1 MEKALSIL
9 KEAKNMKKVLAL
21 VLAAAMALSM
31 VACGGGSTTT
41 TSGSTATSGAAST
54 GTAAAAS
61 DGTLKL
67 ILSTTDGSST
77 DDKVPIP
84 WLNRTMPTNLMFRS
98 LFIADS
104 TLNEVSPDLA
114 ESYEVSEDGLTYTIT
129 LKDGLKWSDG
139 EALTADDV
147 LWSIDA
153 ALQTTQVNS
162 IYTSAFK
169 KIADKSAEGNVITL
183 TLSEPYSSLPQIL
196 SQFAILPKH
205 SLENVDVLKL
215 DADTTFWQNP
225 VTSGYYMVGE
235 FNVGN
240 YFTMVPNPNYEG
252 TPAKIQKVTVS
263 YVNDYLTAAQSGN
276 ADYLY
281 GNATDLVEAMQGMS
295 NYTSHEVD
303 VLFYKYFIF
312 NMEGTDGTQ
321 NEAMQNVEVRKAI
334 MEAIDRATLA
344 TLYPSA
350 TVLNSGVPDSNPA
363 YNGFTYTFDTEKAK
377 ADIAASGYDM
387 SRPIRICYY
396 NNDQTSIDLINTIVY
411 YLEQAGLTVES
422 TLSND
427 GTTDLFTTRQYDI
440 GFKGKS
446 SFSLDEWYS
455 EYLSTDALF
464 QKIWGG
470 DTSFDEAIATYSAA
484 TTEEEKNAAL
494 KILQDLEQEKLYKV
508 PLFTVGNYVF
518 TSSNVKIPEGVT
530 FCNPLYSCDLDFAN
544 WEMA

>member
-1 MEKALSIL
+1 
-9 KEAKNMKKVLAL
+9 MKKVLAL

-252 TPAKIQKVTVS
+252 TPAKIQKVTVT
-263 YVNDYLTAAQSGN
+263 YVNDYLTASQSGN

-494 KILQDLEQEKLYKV
+494 KTLQDLEQEKLYKV

>member
-1 MEKALSIL
+1 
-9 KEAKNMKKVLAL
+9 MKKVLAL

-41 TSGSTATSGAAST
+41 TSGSTATSGASST
-54 GTAAAAS
+54 GTAAPAS

-67 ILSTTDGSST
+67 VLSTTDGSST
-77 DDKVPIP
+77 DDKVPTP
-84 WLNRTMPTNLMFRS
+84 WYNRSLPTNLMFRS

-104 TLNEVSPDLA
+104 TLNEVTPDLA

-139 EALTADDV
+139 EPLTADDV

-153 ALQTTQVNS
+153 ALQTTQVNA

-281 GNATDLVEAMQGMS
+281 GNATDLVEAMEGMS

-312 NMEGTDGTQ
+312 NMKGTDGTE
-321 NEAMQNVEVRKAI
+321 NPAMQNVEVRKAI

-363 YNGFTYTFDTEKAK
+363 YNGFTYTFDAEKAK

-464 QKIWGG
+464 QNIWGG
-470 DTSFDEAIATYSAA
+470 DTAFDEAIATYSAA

-494 KILQDLEQEKLYKV
+494 KTLQDLEQEKLYKV

-518 TSSNVKIPEGVT
+518 TSSNVKIPEGAT

>member
-494 KILQDLEQEKLYKV
+494 KTLQDLEQEKLYKV

>member
-139 EALTADDV
+139 EPLTADDV

-281 GNATDLVEAMQGMS
+281 GNATDLVEAMEGMS

-312 NMEGTDGTQ
+312 NLEGTDGTQ

-363 YNGFTYTFDTEKAK
+363 YNGFTYTFDAEKAK

-494 KILQDLEQEKLYKV
+494 KTLQDLEQEKLYKV

>member
-1 MEKALSIL
+1 
-9 KEAKNMKKVLAL
+9 MKKVLAL

-41 TSGSTATSGAAST
+41 TTSGSTATSGAAST

-61 DGTLKL
+61 DGILKL
-67 ILSTTDGSST
+67 VLSTTDGSST

-104 TLNEVSPDLA
+104 TLNETSPDLA

-139 EALTADDV
+139 EPLTADDV

-350 TVLNSGVPDSNPA
+350 TVLNSGVPDSHPA

-494 KILQDLEQEKLYKV
+494 KTLQDLEQEKLYKV

-518 TSSNVKIPEGVT
+518 TNSNVKIPEGVT

>member
-1 MEKALSIL
+1 
-9 KEAKNMKKVLAL
+9 MKKVLAL

-41 TSGSTATSGAAST
+41 TSGSTATSGASST
-54 GTAAAAS
+54 GTAAPAS

-67 ILSTTDGSST
+67 VLSTTDGSST
-77 DDKVPIP
+77 DDKVPTP
-84 WLNRTMPTNLMFRS
+84 WYNRSLPTNLMFRS

-104 TLNEVSPDLA
+104 TLNEVTPDLA
-114 ESYEVSEDGLTYTIT
+114 ESYEVSEDGL
-129 LKDGLKWSDG
+129 KWSDG
-139 EALTADDV
+139 EPLTADDV

-153 ALQTTQVNS
+153 ALQTTQVNA

-281 GNATDLVEAMQGMS
+281 GNATDLVEAMEGMS

-312 NMEGTDGTQ
+312 NMKGTDGTE
-321 NEAMQNVEVRKAI
+321 NPAMQNVEVRKAI

-350 TVLNSGVPDSNPA
+350 TVLNSGVPDSHPA
-363 YNGFTYTFDTEKAK
+363 YNGFSYTFDAEKAK
-377 ADIAASGYDM
+377 AWIANGAQPTDTV
-387 SRPIRICYY
+387 R
-396 NNDQTSIDLINTIVY
+396 
-411 YLEQAGLTVES
+411 YLL
-422 TLSND
+422 
-427 GTTDLFTTRQYDI
+427 
-440 GFKGKS
+440 KKS
-446 SFSLDEWYS
+446 E
-455 EYLSTDALF
+455 
-464 QKIWGG
+464 
-470 DTSFDEAIATYSAA
+470 
-484 TTEEEKNAAL
+484 
-494 KILQDLEQEKLYKV
+494 IL
-508 PLFTVGNYVF
+508 
-518 TSSNVKIPEGVT
+518 
-530 FCNPLYSCDLDFAN
+530 
-544 WEMA
+544 